1 MIRVGVC
8 DGKTTREDVP
18 SAEISTLLDGAGA
31 ARGRNGK
38 GVGHGKRVLW
48 VDVVDPT
55 DEDWKTLA
63 REFKF
68 HPLALE
74 DAQQRNQRAKLDTY
88 DGYRFLSVRAWTD
101 TPYRPEEVADVT
113 CEIDI
118 FLGPNYLVTIHDG
131 RCAAVGET
139 KKRWTQNPDQM
150 PGEARDS
157 PAYLLY
163 LLLDAVVDDYFP
175 AMDALDQAID
185 EVESRI
191 YGENPLTDAKPA
203 LLLKKRLLL
212 VRQAITPMRDV
223 LNALLRTDDAAL
235 LPPSLH
241 VYYQDVYDHALRLVE
256 QVDLHRDLL
265 SGAMDALMA
274 QTSNRLNQV
283 MKTMTAL
290 STILMS
296 VSLVAGVYGMN
307 FKNMPELGLHYGY
320 YYALALMAMIAVGL
334 TFFFRKIK
342 WF

>member
-8 DGKTTREDVP
+8 DGKTTREDVSP
-18 SAEISTLLDGAGA
+18 TEISKLLTGDGAMP
-31 ARGRNGK
+31 RNGERP
-38 GVGHGKRVLW
+38 KRVLW
-48 VDVVDPT
+48 VDVNEPT

-68 HPLALE
+68 HPLAIE
-74 DAQQRNQRAKLDTY
+74 DAQHQDQRAKVDAY
-88 DGYRFLSVRAWTD
+88 DGYLFLSVRAWID
-101 TPYRPEEVADVT
+101 AGPRADQVVDVT

-118 FLGPNYLVTIHDG
+118 FLGTNYLVTVHDG
-131 RCAAVGET
+131 RCGAVRQT
-139 KKRWTQNPDQM
+139 KERWVQNPDQM
-150 PGEARDS
+150 PAEAHNS

-163 LLLDAVVDDYFP
+163 LLLDAVVDEYFP
-175 AMDALDQAID
+175 AMDALDEAID
-185 EVESRI
+185 EVEARI
-191 YGENPLTDAKPA
+191 YGDQALPDVKPA
-203 LLLKKRLLL
+203 LRLKKQLLL
-212 VRQAITPMRDV
+212 MRQAITPMRDV
-223 LNALLRTDDAAL
+223 LNALLRTDDAKL
-235 LPPSLH
+235 LPSPLR

-307 FKNMPELGLHYGY
+307 FRNMPELGLHYGY
-320 YYALALMAMIAVGL
+320 YYALTLMAAIAVGL
-334 TFFFRKIK
+334 ALYFRKIK